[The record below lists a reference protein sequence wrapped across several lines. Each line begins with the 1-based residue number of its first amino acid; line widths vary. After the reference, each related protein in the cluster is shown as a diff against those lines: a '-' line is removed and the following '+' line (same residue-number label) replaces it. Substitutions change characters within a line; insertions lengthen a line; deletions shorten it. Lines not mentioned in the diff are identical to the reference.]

1 MKIGITSTTNSIMVK
16 VHRPIKGI
24 FRYSI
29 GKHPT
34 EVGDSTVYD
43 TTYEG
48 EELTHLF
55 EGLETGTY
63 DVKVEM
69 LDAEKE
75 TIIKEGI
82 KTLEVGKPEAYIKEG
97 TLDWINGRVT
107 IIVEGVQDEERIEW
121 VLDNPESTTW
131 NPVTITE
138 ENKEI
143 SITGIKNNTK
153 IYVRKVD
160 KINNYSK
167 ENAVITIQDTIA
179 PSKFNINVTD
189 LTNTGITITRED
201 SSDQESGIQK
211 YEFYIGNR
219 KIYEGLD
226 KSFIVNDLEQGT
238 LYNDIYVVVYDNAGN
253 KTECNERKSI
263 KTYKIVHEWKKY
275 SANITTQ
282 YVMKKEFSR
291 EIESHTENRI

>member
-82 KTLEVGKPEAYIKEG
+82 KTLEVGKPEAYIK
-97 TLDWINGRVT
+97 
-107 IIVEGVQDEERIEW
+107 
-121 VLDNPESTTW
+121 
-131 NPVTITE
+131 
-138 ENKEI
+138 
-143 SITGIKNNTK
+143 
-153 IYVRKVD
+153 
-160 KINNYSK
+160 
-167 ENAVITIQDTIA
+167 
-179 PSKFNINVTD
+179 
-189 LTNTGITITRED
+189 
-201 SSDQESGIQK
+201 
-211 YEFYIGNR
+211 
-219 KIYEGLD
+219 
-226 KSFIVNDLEQGT
+226 
-238 LYNDIYVVVYDNAGN
+238 
-253 KTECNERKSI
+253 
-263 KTYKIVHEWKKY
+263 
-275 SANITTQ
+275 
-282 YVMKKEFSR
+282 
-291 EIESHTENRI
+291 